1 MKILTVP
8 TRVDAFIAKETESV
22 VSTTDA
28 FDNLP
33 YVNKQHDDIRYDV
46 ANIASSIGRKPLNSY
61 QQLPKGVHLHWSLPD
76 ALTEGEVNDNDISMP
91 IVPNRWLVRR
101 ERKSDG
107 QVKAWVVE
115 SDYLYPNGVIPE
127 RAITIPAMTD
137 KPEGA
142 PNCQYLGR
150 QLPLA
155 QWQAESTV
163 MKQSHR
169 YLPELNVLGWGTPYF
184 SSLYTDCY
192 SVFGFYDDELSDEQ
206 VSDYEYQVYG
216 WYGDPTQDFVQQNLQ
231 ATGAAGVEQA
241 KEIADW
247 VIDLADDEKL
257 DGMVCYGKVRFD
269 TAVSLEDDVDEAA
282 TTITFA
288 KSPSEALATWL
299 SKSQVAEEDGD
310 AASAVKLENQLL
322 ALLYNADMEGQDI
335 DFVDRLKSARHKA
348 EFQAVSGGSLWE
360 LLDDASIT
368 EDILDAD
375 NKASVQAAWA
385 SFKATIG
392 VALADINKLQ
402 ESKNQ
407 AVDRVDYQRRVL
419 YNDWSK
425 YMLSLHPVDLEG
437 DYYPDIDMLR
447 LLMTQQTI
455 PALEQA
461 QARLTSQDSALL
473 HRMSELNTQF
483 TQWKNQ
489 FSDKTDPEGLPVEDD
504 DAPVDWVA
512 LTQKLPTNLLEEVP
526 APRYWQPK
534 DPCILIAGN
543 VAQASQRHGEDGELS
558 CGVVDALTNTSVW
571 GWLAANA
578 GSTDWQWHE
587 QGVNHWQ
594 KQPWSPLMV
603 EWNMNLYPDDAAT
616 QGIEANQYKY
626 SADFITSQYRIP
638 LNDEQFGLPSAS
650 IDLRF
655 DRGDSM
661 TTVESPTAVNGRA
674 LVTSSVRQTLHSR
687 IKRYLDSTES
697 EEENSETTQAL
708 KRRVQTV
715 SDRLERSD
723 CTILSLDGLY
733 DDLLMYS
740 NLSLMDVDDPFKFA
754 PRHGDTHITDKVREL
769 LQGKDFK
776 LPAIGHRFT
785 PIKSG
790 IQKLGV
796 LQLVD
801 TFGRYK
807 EIDTQQL
814 LRPHRQLIGNAVY
827 SPPRLLQPS
836 RLSFRWV
843 DNLKSGQPTPIQG
856 WLGYNVFDETLLL
869 FDEAGEFL
877 GHINSDGE
885 WCNQAGMMQV
895 LAEDM
900 PKQLRE
906 FVLKLLSF
914 HANNRIKK
922 ATFLTQAGATEAIW
936 QLFIDVGVLRPM
948 LNDASGAPSTD
959 KALLMPMSQAEWA
972 ANVEP
977 ATHINFAASRNW
989 FSYSRAS
996 NNYWPRLKQAIRRG
1010 MDNIEPETAVEK
1022 GQPGTIKPL
1031 AIVKAKLDLQLQGGG
1046 ESDKSW
1052 SALKLDLNKHRRSDR
1067 DYLQVKFP
1075 IKLGEFSNLDDGLIA
1090 YWKVTEGQRLPADG
1104 YFPQSDMADIDG
1116 YIDAANFNPN
1126 EHDYVDQIRQEGV
1139 ANLSQS
1145 LAANPIS
1152 ILMLMD
1158 PDASVHA
1165 TTGVVPKKSLYL
1177 PPEAYRDVIGNIRS
1191 RYFMAPLLTP
1201 IKQTA
1206 MPLPAG
1212 EQWLWEMPTGDKDAE
1227 GKPEHVQQMNVDM
1240 LDKSAFIA
1248 SGATEADW
1256 QWLLAHQLIIE
1267 VDGLANMAW
1276 LQTPDEPLT
1285 PEVEQKLM
1293 SLVPVID
1300 EVALPG
1306 ILSVNDITPLEG
1318 KVRVMEGW
1326 LRAHDSQANDA

>member
-8 TRVDAFIAKETESV
+8 VRVDAFVAKETESV

-33 YVNKQHDDIRYDV
+33 YVNKQKFDVHFDV

-61 QQLPKGVHLHWSLPD
+61 NQLPKGVHLHWSMPD
-76 ALTEGEVNDNDISMP
+76 ALTEGEAGDDDITMP
-91 IVPNRWLVRR
+91 VVPNRWLVRR

-115 SDYLYPNGVIPE
+115 SDYLYPDGVVPE

-137 KPEGA
+137 KAEGA

-155 QWQAESTV
+155 QWQAEPAI

-216 WYGDPTQDFVQQNLQ
+216 WYGDPTQDFVQQKLQ
-231 ATGAAGVEQA
+231 AAGVAGVEQA
-241 KEIADW
+241 KEVADW
-247 VIDLADDEKL
+247 VIELADGEKL

-269 TAVSLEDDVDEAA
+269 ASVTLNDDVDAAA

-288 KSPSEALATWL
+288 KTPSEAMATWL
-299 SKSQVAEEDGD
+299 SKTQVGAEAGD

-348 EFQAVSGGSLWE
+348 EFHAVSGGQLWA
-360 LLDDASIT
+360 LLDDASIA
-368 EDILDAD
+368 EDILDAE
-375 NKASVQAAWA
+375 NKALVQTQWAA
-385 SFKATIG
+385 FKSTIR
-392 VALADINKLQ
+392 VALTDINKLQ
-402 ESKNQ
+402 ESRNQ
-407 AVDRVDYQRRVL
+407 ADDRVDYQRRML

-461 QARLTSQDSALL
+461 LARLESLDNLLSLKISAL
-473 HRMSELNTQF
+473 RTQF
-483 TQWKNQ
+483 SEWKSQ
-489 FSDKTDPEGLPVEDD
+489 FSVNVDPATLVDQDD
-504 DAPVDWVA
+504 DEPADLIP
-512 LTQKLPTNLLEEVP
+512 LTDKLPADLLEEIP

-534 DPCILIAGN
+534 DPCILIAGD
-543 VAQASQRHGEDGELS
+543 VAKPSLRHGEDGELA
-558 CGVVDALTNTSVW
+558 CRIVDAASNTSVW
-571 GWLAANA
+571 GWLSATA
-578 GSTDWQWHE
+578 GSDEWQWHE
-587 QGVNHWQ
+587 HGVNHWG

-603 EWNMNLYPDDAAT
+603 EWSMNLYPDESAS
-616 QGIEANQYKY
+616 QGIEANQFKY
-626 SADFITSQYRIP
+626 SRDFITSHYRIP

-650 IDLRF
+650 IDLRR
-655 DRGDSM
+655 DRGDSLK
-661 TTVESPTAVNGRA
+661 TVSQPTVVNGRS
-674 LVTSSVRQTLHSR
+674 LVTDSVRQTLDSR
-687 IKRYLDSTES
+687 IKRYLASSDNQDTV
-697 EEENSETTQAL
+697 SETTQAMMD
-708 KRRVQTV
+708 RVQTV
-715 SDRLERSD
+715 SDRLDSSD

-754 PRHGDTHITDKVREL
+754 PRQGDMHITDKVRGL
-769 LQGKDFK
+769 LQGHDFK

-807 EIDTQQL
+807 EINTEQL

-827 SPPRLLQPS
+827 SPPRVLQPS

-843 DNLKSGQPTPIQG
+843 DNLASGQPTPIQG
-856 WLGYNVFDETLLL
+856 WLGYNLFDETILM
-869 FDEAGEFL
+869 FNEAGEFL
-877 GHINSDGE
+877 GHLNSDGE
-885 WCNQAGMMQV
+885 WCDENGLMQS
-895 LAEDM
+895 LADDM

-906 FVLKLLSF
+906 FALKLMSF

-922 ATFLTQAGATEAIW
+922 SIFLTQPGATEALW
-936 QLFIDVGVLRPM
+936 QSFIDLGVLRPM
-948 LNDASGAPSTD
+948 SDD
-959 KALLMPMSQAEWA
+959 KALLVAMSEADWTA
-972 ANVEP
+972 
-977 ATHINFAASRNW
+977 HITPVTGISFAASRSW
-989 FSYSRAS
+989 FIYARAS
-996 NNYWPRLKQAIRRG
+996 QNYWPRLKQAVRRG
-1010 MDNIEPETAVEK
+1010 IDNIEPETAVEK

-1031 AIVKAKLDLQLQGGG
+1031 AIVKAQLDIQLQGGG

-1067 DYLQVKFP
+1067 DYLKVEFP
-1075 IKLGEFSNLDDGLIA
+1075 IKLGEFNNLDDGLIA
-1090 YWKVTEGQRLPADG
+1090 YWKVSEGQRLPGDG
-1104 YFPQSDMADIDG
+1104 YFPQSDMDDVEG
-1116 YIDAANFNPN
+1116 YIDAANFDPN
-1126 EHDYVDQIRQEGV
+1126 DHDYVDQIREEGV
-1139 ANLSQS
+1139 ANLTQS
-1145 LAANPIS
+1145 LEANPIS

-1165 TTGVVPKKSLYL
+1165 TTGIVPKKALYL
-1177 PPEAYRDVIGNIRS
+1177 PPESYRDVVGNIRS
-1191 RYFMAPLLTP
+1191 RYFIAPLLTP
-1201 IKQTA
+1201 AQQTT

-1212 EQWLWEMPTGDKDAE
+1212 EEWLWEMPSGDKDAD
-1227 GKPEHVQQMNVDM
+1227 GQPIHVQQMNVDM

-1248 SGATEADW
+1248 AGASDADW
-1256 QWLLAHQLIIE
+1256 QWLLTNQLIAEI
-1267 VDGLANMAW
+1267 DGQPDMAW
-1276 LQTPDEPLT
+1276 LQAPDESLT
-1285 PEVEQKLM
+1285 AEAEQRLM
-1293 SLVPVID
+1293 SLVSVID

-1306 ILSVNDITPLEG
+1306 ILSVNDVTPLDG
-1318 KVRVMEGW
+1318 KIRVMEGW
-1326 LRAHDSQANDA
+1326 LSTQDSQAIDTY